1 MCFKNLSVIIYLF
14 NVVII
19 CWDLNI
25 VIMEY
30 SPIVQSF
37 TYLSVCVAH
46 GVDLL
51 LWTHFCLSTDCTS
64 KTAVA
69 KTFPKHCL
77 HILLHIN
84 IFRFKFCPSHLL
96 SGC

>member
-14 NVVII
+14 IYLFIVVII

-37 TYLSVCVAH
+37 TYLSVCCSWRRLIAM
-46 GVDLL
+46 D
-51 LWTHFCLSTDCTS
+51 
-64 KTAVA
+64 
-69 KTFPKHCL
+69 TFLFFNRLYK
-77 HILLHIN
+77 
-84 IFRFKFCPSHLL
+84 
-96 SGC
+96 